1 MQTTETKLV
10 DLHTHSTAS
19 DGTLTPAGL
28 VELAYKTGLS
38 AVALTDHDTV
48 AGIEEAINTSFP
60 IEVIPGIELS
70 AGYGNGDI
78 HILGLYID
86 HTSELLK
93 KMAHDMV
100 EEREWRNY
108 EMCKRL
114 REGGVDI
121 SVEKLRNGNNDMVLT
136 RGHFARYMIDHG
148 YSKDKADAFK
158 HYLGVDTPYFVK
170 RRYLSPEECV
180 RLILD
185 CGGTPV
191 LAHPIIYNLPAAEL
205 EALVARLKK
214 AGLAGIEAIYSTY
227 TNQDEEIVRSLAHR
241 HSLLLTG
248 GSDFHGANKP
258 EISIGSGMGN
268 LKIPYSLLEKIKEVR
283 KHAV

>member
-1 MQTTETKLV
+1 METNKTKLI

-19 DGTLTPAGL
+19 DGTLTPVEL
-28 VELAYKTGLS
+28 VELAYETGLS
-38 AVALTDHDTV
+38 AIALTDHDTV
-48 AGIEEAINTSFP
+48 AGIEEAIGCNLP

-86 HTSELLK
+86 HTSDLLK
-93 KMAHDMV
+93 KMAQNMV

-114 REGGVDI
+114 REAGIDI
-121 SVEKLRNGNNDMVLT
+121 TVEKLRDGNKDMVLT
-136 RGHFARYMIDHG
+136 RGHFSRYLIDHG
-148 YSKDKADAFK
+148 YAKDKPEAFSR
-158 HYLGVDTPYFVK
+158 YLGVDTPYFVK
-170 RRYLSPEECV
+170 RRYLSPEECIK
-180 RLILD
+180 LILD

-205 EALVARLKK
+205 EELVARLKK

-258 EISIGSGMGN
+258 EIAIGSGMGN
-268 LKIPYSLLEKIKEVR
+268 LKIPYSLLEKIKEMR
-283 KHAV
+283 Q

>member
-1 MQTTETKLV
+1 MEINKTKLI

-19 DGTLTPAGL
+19 DGTLTPVEL
-28 VELAYKTGLS
+28 VELAYETGLS
-38 AVALTDHDTV
+38 AIALTDHDTV
-48 AGIEEAINTSFP
+48 AGIEEAISCNLP

-86 HTSELLK
+86 HTSDLLK
-93 KMAHDMV
+93 KMAQNMV

-114 REGGVDI
+114 REAGIDI
-121 SVEKLRNGNNDMVLT
+121 TVEKLRDGNKDMVLT
-136 RGHFARYMIDHG
+136 RGHFSRYLIDHG
-148 YSKDKADAFK
+148 YAKDKPEAFSR
-158 HYLGVDTPYFVK
+158 YLGVDTPYFVK
-170 RRYLSPEECV
+170 RRYLSPEECIK
-180 RLILD
+180 LILD

-191 LAHPIIYNLPAAEL
+191 LAHPIIYNLPATEL
-205 EALVARLKK
+205 EELVARLKK

-258 EISIGSGMGN
+258 EIAIGSGVGN
-268 LKIPYSLLEKIKEVR
+268 LKIPYSLLEKIKEMR
-283 KHAV
+283 Q

>member
-1 MQTTETKLV
+1 METNKTKLI

-19 DGTLTPAGL
+19 DGTLTPALL
-28 VELAYKTGLS
+28 VELAYETGLS
-38 AVALTDHDTV
+38 AIAITDHDTV
-48 AGIEEAINTSFP
+48 AGIEEAISCNLP

-86 HTSELLK
+86 HTSDLLK
-93 KMAHDMV
+93 KMAQNMV

-114 REGGVDI
+114 REAGIDI
-121 SVEKLRNGNNDMVLT
+121 TVEKLRDGNNDMVLT
-136 RGHFARYMIDHG
+136 RGHFSRYLIDHG
-148 YSKDKADAFK
+148 YAKDKPEAFSR
-158 HYLGVDTPYFVK
+158 YLGVDTPYFVK
-170 RRYLSPEECV
+170 RRYLSPEECIK
-180 RLILD
+180 LILD

-205 EALVARLKK
+205 EELVARLKK

-258 EISIGSGMGN
+258 EIAIGSGVGN
-268 LKIPYSLLEKIKEVR
+268 LKIPYSLLEKIKEMR
-283 KHAV
+283 Q

>member
-1 MQTTETKLV
+1 METNKTKLI

-19 DGTLTPAGL
+19 DGTLTPALL
-28 VELAYKTGLS
+28 VELAYETGLS
-38 AVALTDHDTV
+38 AIALTDHDTV
-48 AGIEEAINTSFP
+48 AGIEEAISCNLP

-86 HTSELLK
+86 HTSDLLK
-93 KMAHDMV
+93 KMAQNMV

-114 REGGVDI
+114 REAGIDI
-121 SVEKLRNGNNDMVLT
+121 TVEKLRDGNKDMVLT
-136 RGHFARYMIDHG
+136 RGHFSRYLIDHG
-148 YSKDKADAFK
+148 YAKDKPEAFSR
-158 HYLGVDTPYFVK
+158 YLGVDTPYFVK
-170 RRYLSPEECV
+170 RRYLSPEECIK
-180 RLILD
+180 LILD

-205 EALVARLKK
+205 EELVARLKK

-258 EISIGSGMGN
+258 EIAIGSGMGN
-268 LKIPYSLLEKIKEVR
+268 LKIPYSLLEKIKEMR
-283 KHAV
+283 Q

>member
-1 MQTTETKLV
+1 METNKTKLI

-19 DGTLTPAGL
+19 DGTLTPVEL
-28 VELAYKTGLS
+28 VELAYETGLS
-38 AVALTDHDTV
+38 AIALTDHDTV
-48 AGIEEAINTSFP
+48 AGIEEAISCNLP

-86 HTSELLK
+86 HTSDLLK
-93 KMAHDMV
+93 KMAQNMV

-114 REGGVDI
+114 REAGIDI
-121 SVEKLRNGNNDMVLT
+121 TVEKLRDGNKDMVLT
-136 RGHFARYMIDHG
+136 RGHFSRYLIDHG
-148 YSKDKADAFK
+148 YAKDKPEAFSR
-158 HYLGVDTPYFVK
+158 YLGVDTPYFVK
-170 RRYLSPEECV
+170 RRYLSPEECIK
-180 RLILD
+180 LILD

-191 LAHPIIYNLPAAEL
+191 LAHPIIYNLPATEL
-205 EALVARLKK
+205 EELVARLKK

-258 EISIGSGMGN
+258 EIAIGSGVGN
-268 LKIPYSLLEKIKEVR
+268 LKIPYSLLEKIKEMR
-283 KHAV
+283 Q

>member
-1 MQTTETKLV
+1 METNKTKLI

-19 DGTLTPAGL
+19 DGTLTPVEL
-28 VELAYKTGLS
+28 VELAYETGLS
-38 AVALTDHDTV
+38 AIALTDHDTV
-48 AGIEEAINTSFP
+48 AGIEEAISCNLP

-86 HTSELLK
+86 HTSDLLK
-93 KMAHDMV
+93 KMAQNMV

-114 REGGVDI
+114 REAGIDI
-121 SVEKLRNGNNDMVLT
+121 TVEKLRDGNKDMVLT
-136 RGHFARYMIDHG
+136 RGHFSRYLIDHG
-148 YSKDKADAFK
+148 YVKDKPEAFSR
-158 HYLGVDTPYFVK
+158 YLGVDTPYFVK
-170 RRYLSPEECV
+170 RRYLSPEECIK
-180 RLILD
+180 LILD

-191 LAHPIIYNLPAAEL
+191 LAHPIIYNLPATEL
-205 EALVARLKK
+205 EELVARLKK

-258 EISIGSGMGN
+258 EIAIGSGMGN
-268 LKIPYSLLEKIKEVR
+268 LKIPYSLLEKIKEMR
-283 KHAV
+283 Q